1 MDLRHLRSMLAVAEE
16 GHFARAAR
24 RLYLAP
30 STVTTHISRLE
41 HELGVPLL
49 ERHPVAP
56 TTAGRRLLAHA
67 RIMLD
72 AEQAAVADVA
82 GLGRPDRTVPRTIRV
97 GVMAHGSAEI
107 TPAVIDAFSRAR
119 PEVRVAIVGLT
130 FREHVSALLEERV
143 DVAFIRPDPGD
154 ERLESDV
161 VTTESRIVVVS
172 ARSDVADAAA
182 VRARDVLDLPYVDLP
197 PDTAPRFADFM
208 YFNGLRN
215 GERPRRVPDVALTP
229 HEVLMS
235 AALGRGAGSS
245 LRSFQRYY
253 RWPGTVCVPV
263 LDAPAE
269 SSVLA
274 VRRGDGDPDVRA
286 FRSITAAL
294 TGSLGDGLDPEAFA
308 RGVRDP

>member
-1 MDLRHLRSMLAVAEE
+1 MELRHLRSLLAVAEE
-16 GHFARAAR
+16 GHFGRAAG

-30 STVTTHISRLE
+30 ATVTTHVAQLE
-41 HELGVPLL
+41 RELGVGLL
-49 ERHPVAP
+49 ERHPVGP
-56 TTAGRRLLAHA
+56 TPAGRRVIAHA
-67 RIMLD
+67 RTMLA
-72 AEQAAVADVA
+72 AERAALADVA
-82 GLGRPDRTVPRTIRV
+82 GLDEPGRGGPRTLRV

-107 TPAVIDAFSRAR
+107 TPAIIDAFARAR

-130 FREHVSALLEERV
+130 FREHVSALLERRV

-154 ERLESDV
+154 ERLESEV

-172 ARSDVADAAA
+172 ARSEVADAGA
-182 VRARDVLDLPYVDLP
+182 VRLRDVLDLPYVDLP
-197 PDTAPRFADFM
+197 PGTAPRFADFM
-208 YFNGLRN
+208 YFNDMRN

-245 LRSFQRYY
+245 LHSFQRYY

-263 LDAPAE
+263 VDAPAE

-274 VRRGDGDPDVRA
+274 VRRADGDPDVRA

-294 TGSLGDGLDPEAFA
+294 VRSVGDGLSPEAVGG
-308 RGVRDP
+308 RL